1 MSYYGQ
7 GPPGGYPGQ
16 APGYP
21 QPGGAPG
28 YPQQPG
34 YPQPGGSPYGQPTV
48 KSVSEYKRRNVI
60 NDDLMLWFLQNRRT
74 LAYRVLTEAARS
86 LIAIIEIDNAFKVGM
101 PTPESAS
108 AAAYGQPGGGMP
120 YGSAPPGG
128 MPGSVGFGS
137 SPAPGGYGAP
147 PSVAMPGGQPGYPQS
162 GGYGAPQPGGY
173 APPTSGYNPGYG
185 APPASQAGGAGYP
198 QPGAPPA
205 GGSYPQPGGGYPG
218 APSQGGYGAPPAQ
231 GGYGAP
237 GQVPPSQGGYGQPS
251 APAQGGYGQPGAP
264 AQGGYGQPG
273 APPSAPGGMAYA
285 GNVAQGHNVTALG
298 SGGANMGYKVR
309 EDPTLRPAP
318 NFNPE
323 NDAKLL
329 RKAMKGFGTMTK
341 SQQQHI
347 KQVYNTCFGKV
358 VMVLVS
364 LSSVFKHWRLSE
376 KTSFTIRKSD
386 GHEGGQAGKSDWHK
400 GRQEIQM
407 GTWAGRWEIQM
418 GTKVGRQESQRGMK
432 KGRRKNQMGTK
443 AGECENQ
450 MGTRVGRQDLIQD
463 LKSELGG
470 HFEDVIIALMMTETE
485 FDAYELKRA
494 MRSFLWKNK
503 SKSPKNEDAM
513 IEILCSRNNR
523 QIQEINAT
531 YQRMYRTKLE
541 SDIVSDTSGHFKRL
555 MVSMANGG
563 RMENQTVD
571 VNKANADAQAL
582 HQAGE
587 KRWGTDES
595 SFNAIF
601 ASQSFEQLR
610 AVFDAYTRV
619 AGRDIEQAVKSEMS
633 GNLEIG
639 IRAIIKCVRNKP
651 GYFAEKLYR
660 SMKGAGTDDRTLIRV
675 IVTRAEVDMVQIK
688 QEFQKMY
695 GQTLDQFIRSD
706 TSGDYRRIML
716 GMIGAGC

>member
-34 YPQPGGSPYGQPTV
+34 YPQPGGSPYGQPT
-48 KSVSEYKRRNVI
+48 
-60 NDDLMLWFLQNRRT
+60 
-74 LAYRVLTEAARS
+74 
-86 LIAIIEIDNAFKVGM
+86 VGM

-329 RKAMKGFGTMTK
+329 RKAMKGFGTDEKAIIDVLAYRTN
-341 SQQQHI
+341 SQRQQI
-347 KQVYNTCFGKV
+347 KQMFKTCFGK
-358 VMVLVS
+358 
-364 LSSVFKHWRLSE
+364 
-376 KTSFTIRKSD
+376 
-386 GHEGGQAGKSDWHK
+386 
-400 GRQEIQM
+400 
-407 GTWAGRWEIQM
+407 
-418 GTKVGRQESQRGMK
+418 
-432 KGRRKNQMGTK
+432 
-443 AGECENQ
+443 
-450 MGTRVGRQDLIQD
+450 DLIQD

-494 MRSFLWKNK
+494 MRGIGTD
-503 SKSPKNEDAM
+503 EDAM